1 MTLELDELNVC
12 CDSRYDFDVL
22 FAVEDVVD
30 QFVEDNFL
38 LKTDSQTRYSECHSA
53 EKKPSKLL
61 TATKMHKLFSS
72 VLCLYKSCRHI

>member
-1 MTLELDELNVC
+1 MTLQLDELNVC

-38 LKTDSQTRYSECHSA
+38 LKTDNMDVRQD
-53 EKKPSKLL
+53 
-61 TATKMHKLFSS
+61 
-72 VLCLYKSCRHI
+72 I